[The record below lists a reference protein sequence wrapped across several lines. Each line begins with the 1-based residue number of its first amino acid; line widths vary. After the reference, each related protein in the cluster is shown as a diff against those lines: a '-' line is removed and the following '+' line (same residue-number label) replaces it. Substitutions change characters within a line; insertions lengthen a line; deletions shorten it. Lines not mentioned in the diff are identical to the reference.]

1 MDYILYKNIDGKY
14 LTLEDCIK
22 ENAVETP
29 EDQEV
34 LTEENKEEV
43 LEEAKEEAKKEPE
56 KTNIYYVTD
65 EVHEVSISICSRTKM
80 GCGYFET

>member
-22 ENAVETP
+22 ENTAETP
-29 EDQEV
+29 EEQEV

-43 LEEAKEEAKKEPE
+43 LEEAKEEAKKNLRKPVF
-56 KTNIYYVTD
+56 T
-65 EVHEVSISICSRTKM
+65 M
-80 GCGYFET
+80 